1 MTLIVEGV
9 GWIGSAL
16 CLCAYLL
23 TSLGKLSGESV
34 LYQWMNFIGGAALAV
49 NVIWHGAYPAALLEV
64 CWALIGFVALVR
76 LAYTSARDRPNRT

>member
-16 CLCAYLL
+16 CLGAYLL
-23 TSLGKLSGESV
+23 TSIGKLSGESA
-34 LYQWMNFIGGAALAV
+34 LYQWMNFVGGAALAV
-49 NVIWHGAYPAALLEV
+49 NVIWHGAWPAALLEV

-76 LAYTSARDRPNRT
+76 LAQTRARGRPNSK